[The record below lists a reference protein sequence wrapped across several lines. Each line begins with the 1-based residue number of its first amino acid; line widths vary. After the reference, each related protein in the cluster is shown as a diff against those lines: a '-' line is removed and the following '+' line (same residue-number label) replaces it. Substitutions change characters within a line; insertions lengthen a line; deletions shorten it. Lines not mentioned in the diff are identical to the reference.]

1 MERAKRC
8 LGAAHFPDNDA
19 DTHMHP
25 DPPSHK
31 AHCTGSIIDTLHSL
45 EAVVCRPESR
55 QGQGQY
61 TSGRGSTSL
70 ECGRRQGRGFSQDG
84 QRKLCVC
91 LADFGLLAVSTAG
104 NQANCAATTH
114 HPEASVQGS
123 RGRVAVRSCGCADGR
138 SRKIGF
144 SENGQ

>member
-1 MERAKRC
+1 
-8 LGAAHFPDNDA
+8 
-19 DTHMHP
+19 MHP

-70 ECGRRQGRGFSQDG
+70 ECGRRQGREIEVLVKMVKGSYAYALQTLGCLQSQ
-84 QRKLCVC
+84 QLEIKQIVQPLP
-91 LADFGLLAVSTAG
+91 
-104 NQANCAATTH
+104 H
-114 HPEASVQGS
+114 HPEASVQGA